1 MITVGTDIIDVARI
15 TKKRDA
21 VINRVLIDKECGY
34 CLSSGDPNQSLA
46 GHFAAKEAVYKALRI
61 SNDNGISWKDIEITH
76 QNNGIPDVILHNKA
90 KEYADSNGIINIQ
103 ISISHVKDFATATAV
118 CEWEPV
124 SVRPDSGKPE
134 T

>member
-21 VINRVLIDKECGY
+21 VISRVLIDKERGY
-34 CLSSGDPNQSLA
+34 CLSSGNPDQSLA

-61 SNDNGISWKDIEITH
+61 NNDNGISWKEIEIIH
-76 QNNGIPDVILHNKA
+76 LNSGAPSVVLHNKA
-90 KEYADSNGIINIQ
+90 KKYADSNGMINIQ

-118 CEWEPV
+118 CEWL
-124 SVRPDSGKPE
+124 SG
-134 T
+134 

>member
-15 TKKRDA
+15 SKKRDA
-21 VINRVLIDKECGY
+21 VINRVLIDEERAY

-61 SNDNGISWKDIEITH
+61 NNDNGISWKDIEITH
-76 QNNGIPDVILHNKA
+76 KNNGTPNVLLHNKA
-90 KEYADSNGIINIQ
+90 KEYADYNKMIDIQ

-118 CEWEPV
+118 CEW
-124 SVRPDSGKPE
+124 SSGE
-134 T
+134 

>member
-15 TKKRDA
+15 SKKRDA
-21 VINRVLIDKECGY
+21 VINRVLIDEERAY

-61 SNDNGISWKDIEITH
+61 NNDNGISWKDIEITH
-76 QNNGIPDVILHNKA
+76 KNNGTPNVLLHNKA
-90 KEYADSNGIINIQ
+90 KEYADYNKMIDIQ

-118 CEWEPV
+118 CEWAA
-124 SVRPDSGKPE
+124 GKPE
-134 T
+134 

>member
-1 MITVGTDIIDVARI
+1 MITVGTDIIDVSRV

-21 VINRVLIDKECGY
+21 IISRVLIDKECAY
-34 CLSSGDPNQSLA
+34 CLNSGDPNQSLA

-76 QNNGIPDVILHNKA
+76 QNGAPYVILHNKA
-90 KEYADSNGIINIQ
+90 KEYAGSNGMIDIQ

-124 SVRPDSGKPE
+124 GNP
-134 T
+134 